1 MNEDEGSWDSEV
13 SDDDESLDSFEDP
26 GSMSDS
32 AQDVAADLD
41 SDVEMPYEVV
51 PRKLREHSQTG
62 MEGPER
68 LPIKLKDESEGDS
81 GDEMKNEKR
90 SVRDDAATGARFG
103 RLAII
108 DILENKSRKARIQI
122 AKDQIASICQ
132 KILSDP
138 ENSCQQPHILNPF
151 LTIPSSKNSR
161 SCHNWLYDKDI
172 IPGYRIRSLTDQEKS
187 EKVSQAVARTREY
200 EQGLVSIYQNYL
212 RVMEVEL
219 KARNSLSET
228 ALQCICSLLTE
239 LLHFNFRINLMSC
252 VVAQLSGKSWSELCL
267 DTLIRVF
274 RNDLTGTASLE
285 LVRLLNRM
293 IKEKR
298 FQKSKADKTDKGAQT
313 RSKGKDA
320 ARRAK
325 GISSDQPHLSKKP
338 RKALKEKKEI
348 VREFRDA
355 EAVIDQEE
363 RASTHMEN
371 FEIAIRSLFRN
382 SNPTPLL
389 PAALE
394 GIIKYAHL
402 VNIDF
407 FQDLMK
413 VLRARVHMHWP
424 TAVVVPTLQFVQGLV
439 VKDPR
444 LQLQALHDDL
454 RDHKR

>member
-1 MNEDEGSWDSEV
+1 KNASKVHPAVLSR
-13 SDDDESLDSFEDP
+13 L
-26 GSMSDS
+26 
-32 AQDVAADLD
+32 LH
-41 SDVEMPYEVV
+41 
-51 PRKLREHSQTG
+51 LR
-62 MEGPER
+62 
-68 LPIKLKDESEGDS
+68 L
-81 GDEMKNEKR
+81 
-90 SVRDDAATGARFG
+90 
-103 RLAII
+103 
-108 DILENKSRKARIQI
+108 
-122 AKDQIASICQ
+122 
-132 KILSDP
+132 
-138 ENSCQQPHILNPF
+138 
-151 LTIPSSKNSR
+151 
-161 SCHNWLYDKDI
+161 
-172 IPGYRIRSLTDQEKS
+172 KS
-187 EKVSQAVARTREY
+187 ELGVRA
-200 EQGLVSIYQNYL
+200 
-212 RVMEVEL
+212 
-219 KARNSLSET
+219 SE
-228 ALQCICSLLTE
+228 
-239 LLHFNFRINLMSC
+239 
-252 VVAQLSGKSWSELCL
+252 
-267 DTLIRVF
+267 
-274 RNDLTGTASLE
+274 
-285 LVRLLNRM
+285 
-293 IKEKR
+293 
-298 FQKSKADKTDKGAQT
+298 SKADKTDKGAQT

-413 VLRARVHMHWP
+413 VLRGLILSHSNDQREEANPEMIVTSLYDIGCCSARVHMHWP